1 MAENI
6 RVVCSLRK
14 DLSQGLFSCIPL
26 SKRTQR
32 GRLRPAHIA
41 RPRGATPRPRS
52 GAEAGRTPCPR
63 GGSQEE
69 SPHVRGQGQ
78 RPRVPGCDGAGTA
91 RGATPRPKS
100 GAAAERRYPA
110 SEVRGGSREC
120 QAATAQEHREELPHV
135 RRQGRR
141 RGGATP
147 RRAVAAPAQEGLEEL
162 FHVPGQEGRR

>member
-78 RPRVPGCDGAGTA
+78 KPGGPHA
-91 RGATPRPKS
+91 RGAASRS
-100 GAAAERRYPA
+100 GILPA
-110 SEVRGGSREC
+110 LSDSSYAHPNPEPPLPPQVTSKFTSLPLFVVLSCKRASLDDAR
-120 QAATAQEHREELPHV
+120 AQPSK
-135 RRQGRR
+135 
-141 RGGATP
+141 
-147 RRAVAAPAQEGLEEL
+147 
-162 FHVPGQEGRR
+162 F